1 VRHIECGRGHKGN
14 KVIYATIGLQPVV
27 MRGPTRSEIHI
38 MNQKHAKPLT
48 SPITYSSTF
57 NVGTCPKENYFA
69 IGCADGYV
77 GIFCANPAYRELQL
91 AAHIHLNQ
99 APTGSAASN
108 SNSISGIYFVPL
120 TCLRRFQENLV
131 YLWVASPTS
140 LLLGSFRVGTQGP
153 IKWMVECSDAGSGS
167 GRGGDKGISEFP
179 SLINCQTL
187 HSSLGKHT
195 LTALHFL
202 HVHPRAQGGGGG
214 GEVKVV
220 TYDTRLLLHI
230 AEKVRTQKFCICIC
244 ICVRVDVY
252 SV

>member
-1 VRHIECGRGHKGN
+1 MTGEVLVRHIECGRGHKGN
-14 KVIYATIGLQPVV
+14 KVIYATIGLQPVI

-38 MNQKHAKPLT
+38 MNQKHAEPLT
-48 SPITYSSTF
+48 SQITYSTTF
-57 NVGTCPKENYFA
+57 SIGTCPKENYFA

-91 AAHIHLNQ
+91 VGHTQINQVAA
-99 APTGSAASN
+99 GSGKSN
-108 SNSISGIYFVPL
+108 SNPISGIYFVPL

-140 LLLGSFRVGTQGP
+140 LMLGAFRVGTAGP

-167 GRGGDKGISEFP
+167 GSGSGRGGNKDIKEFP

-202 HVHPRAQGGGGG
+202 HVHPRAQGEG
-214 GEVKVV
+214 GEVRVV

-230 AEKVRTQKFCICIC
+230 AEKVSRSSISV
-244 ICVRVDVY
+244 CV
-252 SV
+252 